1 MIQCAL
7 RTKIKHIS
15 ALSALG
21 TDVLFLHLDICGVA
35 LTLKLDA
42 EVSIVPFV
50 ATLPFTHALFEVMV
64 IAPFSVDEAN
74 RV

>member
-35 LTLKLDA
+35 LNLHYVVDVDIKSFFDNVSHGKLLKQMWTMGML
-42 EVSIVPFV
+42 EK
-50 ATLPFTHALFEVMV
+50 
-64 IAPFSVDEAN
+64 
-74 RV
+74 